1 MRSKE
6 SVNLISAL
14 ILALVIQGCSS
25 SLTSKE
31 MAEFASLS
39 GSCES
44 FETYFHDTVQNSYE
58 NFEEIPKPQDVI
70 VDFKETVKE
79 ELSEEDGRILSES
92 LNSLYG
98 LIYSEYEKFSDK
110 DEALRDIIKLE
121 YKTHENEN
129 LQKEYDKSLL
139 IFMTLSQ
146 KHLPSCTKPDET
158 LNEEQPSVPTPALP
172 FYEELLSKT
181 NLMQFGAIKT
191 FSVAYQS
198 CTAHSKAP
206 IHSESESLEGVTR
219 VGTHPAGG
227 GVRVITNKEK
237 VLKTHPYILNNRV
250 PSSESCADPTQKP
263 KIYDFGGKP
272 YSTTAINSTL
282 NFFKD
287 AGTGSKEFGVDCSGY
302 VYSALMS
309 AGLKISES
317 KPLRARGV
325 LETPA
330 RAFKNFEASG
340 MNCFSKVKTGD
351 KVEPIMPGD
360 IFASTGHIFIVNIVG
375 EDPLGVEELLKN
387 NSSCEQVSYKNFNF
401 SLFQS
406 SPTNGAIGLN
416 HMQASYYLGDSTT
429 MRIGLEKFAKSHCE
443 GLKNKTQKEQNVT
456 EGTLIRHKM
465 TPQCIQGE
473 PLVLDN
479 ESCLERCS

>member
-1 MRSKE
+1 MSLKA
-6 SVNLISAL
+6 SVKLIS
-14 ILALVIQGCSS
+14 ILTVTLAIQGCSG

-58 NFEEIPKPQDVI
+58 NFEEIPKPQHVI
-70 VDFKETVKE
+70 EDFQETVKDK
-79 ELSEEDGRILSES
+79 LSEEDSKDLSES
-92 LNSLYG
+92 LNKLYG

-110 DEALRDIIKLE
+110 NEALRDIIKLE

-129 LQKEYDKSLL
+129 LQKEYDRSLFVFTSL
-139 IFMTLSQ
+139 AK
-146 KHLPSCTKPDET
+146 KHLPSCTEPKAPADEEP
-158 LNEEQPSVPTPALP
+158 LPPTPKLP
-172 FYEELLSKT
+172 FYEELQSQT

-198 CTAHSKAP
+198 CTAHSKAA
-206 IHSESESLEGVTR
+206 IFSESETLEGVTR
-219 VGTHPAGG
+219 IGTHPAGG
-227 GVRVITNKEK
+227 GVRVITDKEK

-250 PSSESCADPTQKP
+250 PSSESCADPTLKP

-272 YSTTAINSTL
+272 YSTTSINSTL

-309 AGLKISES
+309 AGLKIAES

-330 RAFKNFEASG
+330 RAFKNFESSG
-340 MNCFSKVKTGD
+340 MNCFSKVKTGVD
-351 KVEPIMPGD
+351 LKPLQAGD
-360 IFASTGHIFIVNIVG
+360 IFASTGHIFIVNKV
-375 EDPLGVEELLKN
+375 EADPLGVEELVKN
-387 NSSCEQVSYKNFNF
+387 NRSCDLVSYKDFNF

-416 HMQASYYLGDSTT
+416 HMEASYYLGKSST
-429 MRIGLEKFAKSHCE
+429 MRVGFEKLARSHCQ
-443 GLKNKTQKEQNVT
+443 GLKSNSQLEQNIN
-456 EGTLIRHKM
+456 EATLIRHKM
-465 TPQCIQGE
+465 TPQCIQE
-473 PLVLDN
+473 QPLILDN